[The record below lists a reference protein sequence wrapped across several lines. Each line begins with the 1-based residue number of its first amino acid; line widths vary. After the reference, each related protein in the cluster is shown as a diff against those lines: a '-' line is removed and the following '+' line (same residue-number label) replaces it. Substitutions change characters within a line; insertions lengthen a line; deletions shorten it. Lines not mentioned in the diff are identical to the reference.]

1 MCVGSLCCFLSPLR
15 VFGFRSVSL
24 LRKLKTKTP
33 KLIKSLMW
41 LLGELTN
48 FLSSLPDKKRLVQ
61 GTLKKKRLLCFSYVF
76 HAALLFFTS
85 SDLAWKE
92 AIHVIPDG
100 QHRPGSGKQ
109 KYQNKAGCSSGLGTL
124 EQQGQEIKR
133 QFFQMDTSRQLPQWD
148 VCSMLFLR
156 RLWGC
161 VFNLSTA
168 THLNTFH
175 SSWTKEG
182 THQVRVNTKGL
193 KISVQSLV
201 FQYLSNGQH
210 TIFHN

>member
-48 FLSSLPDKKRLVQ
+48 FLSSLPDNKRLVQ
-61 GTLKKKRLLCFSYVF
+61 GTPKKDCFVSVLFFMQHCY
-76 HAALLFFTS
+76 FFTS
-85 SDLAWKE
+85 SDSAWKE

-148 VCSMLFLR
+148 VCSMLFLH

-193 KISVQSLV
+193 KISVQSLF
-201 FQYLSNGQH
+201 FQYLPNRQH
-210 TIFHN
+210 TTFHN